1 MILRYANDLHEK
13 LISKLETHRRVIT
26 SMGYLTGEYRSFKVR
41 FSKLA
46 GADSPWTFTDHKHAV
61 GFAVASGDSEVN
73 KAGTVKEGEFYT
85 VEIARYDVPNANGR
99 VYVAP
104 KNMSICPGVSKDDL
118 YNMMVSYVMNL
129 LATTKGIDTVQN
141 LVVCFIWS
149 ENGGCLFIDNF
160 REGVDNLG
168 YEIHPY
174 VRAGWDAEL
183 VSLIP
188 DGCMYEDESTRTWM
202 HHFHNHMRML
212 QINYDLSYS
221 DVENTWYAR
230 LSSAAPD
237 ECFLSRDRASVASA
251 AEDCL
256 RHIGRL
262 GVFDVLEQVG
272 WTTVNGYQKA
282 V

>member
-13 LISKLETHRRVIT
+13 LISKLNTHRRVIT
-26 SMGYLTGEYRSFKVR
+26 GMGYLTGEYRSFKVR

-46 GADSPWTFTDHKHAV
+46 GAESPWTFTDHKHAV
-61 GFAVASGDSEVN
+61 AFATASAESEVV

-85 VEIARYDVPNANGR
+85 VEVARYDEPNANGR

-104 KNMSICPGVSKDDL
+104 KNMSVCPGVTKDDL

-129 LATTKGIDTVQN
+129 FATTKGVDTAQN

-160 REGVDNLG
+160 REGVDNLA

-174 VRAGWDAEL
+174 VRAGWDAQL
-183 VSLIP
+183 VDLIP
-188 DGCMYEDESTRTWM
+188 DGCMYEDESARTWM

-212 QINYDLSYS
+212 EISYEINFCDASN
-221 DVENTWYAR
+221 EWYVQ
-230 LSSAAPD
+230 LVSAA
-237 ECFLSRDRASVASA
+237 EAENFISKDRPTVTSA

-262 GVFDVLEQVG
+262 GVYDVLEQLS
-272 WTTVNGYQKA
+272 WITVNGYKES

>member
-1 MILRYANDLHEK
+1 MILRYANDLHER
-13 LISKLETHRRVIT
+13 LVSKLDSHRRVIT
-26 SMGYLTGEYRSFKVR
+26 NTGYLTGEYRSFKVR

-46 GADSPWTFTDHKHAV
+46 GEDSRWVFTDHKRSLSF
-61 GFAVASGDSEVN
+61 GFATKEDAAIDS
-73 KAGTVKEGEFYT
+73 ALKEGEFIT
-85 VEIARYDVPNANGR
+85 VKVGEYNVPNANGR

-129 LATTKGIDTVQN
+129 LATTRGIDTVQN

-174 VRAGWDAEL
+174 IRAGWDAEL
-183 VSLIP
+183 ADLIP
-188 DGCMYEDESTRTWM
+188 DGCMYGDESARTWM
-202 HHFHNHMRML
+202 HHFHNYMREL
-212 QINYDLSYS
+212 QIGYELNYCDAS
-221 DVENTWYAR
+221 NQWYVR
-230 LSSAAPD
+230 LVSAAEA
-237 ECFLSRDRASVASA
+237 ECFMSKDRSTVSSA

-262 GVFDVLEQVG
+262 DVFVVLEQMG
-272 WTTVNGYQKA
+272 WTTVNHYKES